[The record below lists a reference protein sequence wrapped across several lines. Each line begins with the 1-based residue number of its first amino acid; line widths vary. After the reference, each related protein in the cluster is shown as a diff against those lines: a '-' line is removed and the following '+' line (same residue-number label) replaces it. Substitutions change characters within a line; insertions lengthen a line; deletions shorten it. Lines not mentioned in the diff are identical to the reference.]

1 MQKNWLLVVAVLL
14 VLAVF
19 FLAGCTSGT
28 SSDVGNSNQQEG
40 IWVTG
45 NGKVAAVPDIA
56 NLSLGIESQET
67 SVTEAQNEAAITMN
81 RVMAALKAG
90 GIADKDIQTQY
101 FSIQKVTRW
110 DRDKEKEIT
119 IGYRVTNMVTAK
131 IRDIKKTSSI
141 IDAVAEAG
149 GDLTRIDNISFSID
163 DPSQYRN
170 EARDK
175 AVVDA
180 KAKAE
185 QLATLSGVRLGKPT
199 YISESVFYPVYR
211 PPSKVEEAAPV
222 TPISPGELEISLDVQ
237 IVYAILD

>member
-19 FLAGCTSGT
+19 VLAGCTSST
-28 SSDVGNSNQQEG
+28 SPDVYNSNQQEG

-56 NLSLGIESQET
+56 NLSLGIEAQET
-67 SVTEAQNEAAITMN
+67 SVTEAQNEAAITMD
-81 RVMAALKAG
+81 RVMTALKSG

-101 FSIQKVTRW
+101 FSIQQVTRW

-131 IRDIKKTSSI
+131 IRDITKTGSI

-180 KAKAE
+180 KTKAE
-185 QLATLSGVRLGKPT
+185 HLATLNGVKLGKPI
-199 YISESVFYPVYR
+199 YISESVYYPVYR
-211 PPSKVEEAAPV
+211 PPTKVEEAAPV

-237 IVYAILD
+237 IVYAILE